1 MTGVLN
7 FKYKRLLLGLMK
19 RYENSKQKAKE
30 LMQIG
35 DINSYMKEIIK
46 SERAIEQAE
55 LIVESQCS

>member
-19 RYENSKQKAKE
+19 RYESSKQKAKE